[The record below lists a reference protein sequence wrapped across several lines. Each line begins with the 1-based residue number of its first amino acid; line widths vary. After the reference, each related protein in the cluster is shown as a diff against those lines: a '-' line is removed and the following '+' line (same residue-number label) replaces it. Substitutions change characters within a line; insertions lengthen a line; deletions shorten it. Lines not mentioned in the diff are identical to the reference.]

1 MWEKYNPNPTGRNV
15 EDCAVRALSAALGIS
30 WEEAYAELA
39 YAGFQM
45 GDMMHSNSVLGAILR
60 MHGFY
65 RASIPNRCPDCYTA
79 SDFAA
84 EHPRGTYV
92 VFFTN
97 HVATIKDGILL
108 DSYDSSG
115 MIPQYFWYRMEE

>member
-15 EDCAVRALSAALGIS
+15 EDCAVRAVSAALEIS
-30 WEEAYAELA
+30 WEEAYALLGK
-39 YAGFQM
+39 AGFQM
-45 GDMMHSNSVLGAILR
+45 GDMPHSNSVISAVLR
-60 MHGFY
+60 MQGFY

-79 SDFAA
+79 GDFTR

-92 VFFTN
+92 LGFTN
-97 HVATIKDGILL
+97 HVAAIKDGILL

-115 MIPQYFWYRMEE
+115 MIPQFFWYRMEE